1 MTVEVHP
8 VTDRASWLAR
18 RTQDVTASDVA
29 PLAGVGP
36 KGGRT
41 AYRVYLEKA
50 GLITPDEADS
60 NLMWRGRLL
69 EPAVIAAVA
78 EREPEW
84 TIKPA
89 GVYVRDSVI
98 RLGATPDAV
107 ALNPKRPG
115 IGNIE
120 CKVVSRPVFEEHWRA
135 DDGSV
140 RPPLYYQ
147 LQTLAQATLMDA
159 QWSQLA
165 ALVIA
170 TFSVELCVIDIDR
183 HEPAETR
190 IRNISAEFWR
200 NLGAGR
206 FAPPD
211 FSRDGETID
220 ELHSEVRRTVVDLR
234 GDNRLPA
241 ALAERAAVVAARKEA
256 DKRVKELDAEI
267 KHKIGDAEEALV
279 NGWRLTWKQVH
290 RAGYSVEPTDFRKL
304 GIKNLSPQGEEH

>member
-170 TFSVELCVIDIDR
+170 TFSVELFVIDIDR

-190 IRNISAEFWR
+190 IRNISASF
-200 NLGAGR
+200 GGT
-206 FAPPD
+206 
-211 FSRDGETID
+211 S
-220 ELHSEVRRTVVDLR
+220 
-234 GDNRLPA
+234 
-241 ALAERAAVVAARKEA
+241 
-256 DKRVKELDAEI
+256 
-267 KHKIGDAEEALV
+267 ALV
-279 NGWRLTWKQVH
+279 GSPLRTSAGMARLSMNFTPRCGVPWSTC
-290 RAGYSVEPTDFRKL
+290 AAITDCLLR
-304 GIKNLSPQGEEH
+304 SPSGRP